1 MGIIVVV
8 EGVRFVWGIVIV
20 LGLWGIYIMSMDMD
34 MGDFIIFI
42 VSKKECSI

>member
-8 EGVRFVWGIVIV
+8 DGVRVVWGIVIV
-20 LGLWGIYIMSMDMD
+20 LGLWGIYIMSMDM
-34 MGDFIIFI
+34 GDFIIFI